1 MKIRRTITFFMAL
14 ALSAGLVSCGDKKSS
29 SSKEEN
35 KKSATYGTT
44 PALSGTAVP
53 STTERETV
61 DWQKLHDD
69 YQDSVSGKDD
79 TESGIK
85 YHTDRP
91 HDGYYLEDY
100 VTVKFTGY
108 EHDSAVE
115 MSVDWD
121 AAAADLGNGVTS
133 EMLEA
138 IFNVDIRNTEDKY
151 DRFKMDDLVNGDMVV
166 LHMDEST
173 KYETYE
179 MKYPDEMEYIDEKL
193 WYYTETPVFAFGLKT
208 KVFLDN
214 TSDVDK
220 AEIQKLTDAK
230 MNEIKDSAK
239 DYADS
244 LIDDYESGI
253 VWDAYDWKY
262 DIMGNTHYI
271 TIKDFKAEKTYLAK
285 RTASSYN
292 DTSASMLP
300 ENMVYNIYKLTV
312 ERYGTGEVLDLYYR
326 AEVSNILFEDE
337 KMLVSDETVKVQF
350 AAKAE
355 ELVPDSKYWE
365 IEEVK

>member
-35 KKSATYGTT
+35 KKSATYATT
-44 PALSGTAVP
+44 PALSGTAVL

-61 DWQKLHDD
+61 
-69 YQDSVSGKDD
+69 SSEDD
-79 TESGIK
+79 TEYGII
-85 YHTDRP
+85 YHKERP
-91 HDGYYLEDY
+91 NKGIYLEDY

-138 IFNVDIRNTEDKY
+138 IFFVDIRNTEDKY
-151 DRFKMDDLVNGDMVV
+151 YRFKMDDLVNGDMVV

-193 WYYTETPVFAFGLKT
+193 WYYTETPVIAYGLKT

-239 DYADS
+239 DYASNLEGGS
-244 LIDDYESGI
+244 LLS
-253 VWDAYDWKY
+253 AYDWKY
-262 DIMGNTHYI
+262 DVMGNTHYI
-271 TIKDFKAEKTYLAK
+271 TIKDFKVEKTYLAK

-300 ENMVYNIYKLTV
+300 KIWYITFIN
-312 ERYGTGEVLDLYYR
+312 
-326 AEVSNILFEDE
+326 
-337 KMLVSDETVKVQF
+337 
-350 AAKAE
+350 
-355 ELVPDSKYWE
+355 
-365 IEEVK
+365 

>member
-1 MKIRRTITFFMAL
+1 MKIRRIITFFMAL
-14 ALSAGLVSCGDKKSS
+14 ALSAGLVSCGDKESS

-35 KKSATYGTT
+35 RKSATYGTT

-91 HDGYYLEDY
+91 YDGYYLEDY
-100 VTVKFTGY
+100 VTINFVGY
-108 EHDSAVE
+108 EHDSDAEVI
-115 MSVDWD
+115 VDWKGIAD
-121 AAAADLGNGVTS
+121 DLGNGVTP
-133 EMLEA
+133 EILETV
-138 IFNVDIRNTEDKY
+138 FSVSVKNKKNKY
-151 DRFKMDDLVNGDMVV
+151 NIKPDDLINGEEVELSVYENSLQDVFKQ
-166 LHMDEST
+166 
-173 KYETYE
+173 KYTNEL
-179 MKYPDEMEYIDEKL
+179 KYIEENL
-193 WYYTETPVFAFGLKT
+193 WYYTETPVIVHGLKT

-239 DYADS
+239 DYADI
-244 LIDDYESGI
+244 LVNDYESGS
-253 VWDAYDWKY
+253 VNDAYGWKY

-271 TIKDFKAEKTYLAK
+271 KINDFKVEKTYLAK

>member
-14 ALSAGLVSCGDKKSS
+14 ALSAGLVSCGDKESS

-61 DWQKLHDD
+61 
-69 YQDSVSGKDD
+69 SSEDD
-79 TESGIK
+79 TEYGII
-85 YHTDRP
+85 YHKERP
-91 HDGYYLEDY
+91 NKGIYLEDY

-133 EMLEA
+133 EMLET
-138 IFNVDIRNTEDKY
+138 IFHVDIRNTEDKY
-151 DRFKMDDLVNGDMVV
+151 DRFKMDDLINGDMVV
-166 LHMDEST
+166 LYMDEST
-173 KYETYE
+173 KFETYE
-179 MKYPDEMEYIDEKL
+179 MQYPEEMEYIDENL

-208 KVFLDN
+208 KVFIDN

-239 DYADS
+239 DYASNLEGGS
-244 LIDDYESGI
+244 LLS
-253 VWDAYDWKY
+253 AYDWKY

-271 TIKDFKAEKTYLAK
+271 TIKDFKVEKTYLAK

>member
-35 KKSATYGTT
+35 KKSATYATT
-44 PALSGTAVP
+44 PALSGTAVL

-61 DWQKLHDD
+61 
-69 YQDSVSGKDD
+69 SSEDD
-79 TESGIK
+79 TEYGII
-85 YHTDRP
+85 YHKERP
-91 HDGYYLEDY
+91 NKGIYLEDY

-138 IFNVDIRNTEDKY
+138 IFFVDIRNTEDKY
-151 DRFKMDDLVNGDMVV
+151 YRFKMDDLVNGDMVV

-193 WYYTETPVFAFGLKT
+193 WYYTETPVIAYGLKT

-239 DYADS
+239 DYASNLEGGS
-244 LIDDYESGI
+244 LLS
-253 VWDAYDWKY
+253 AYDWKY
-262 DIMGNTHYI
+262 DVMGNTHYI
-271 TIKDFKAEKTYLAK
+271 TIKDFKVEKTYLAK

>member
-61 DWQKLHDD
+61 
-69 YQDSVSGKDD
+69 SSEDD
-79 TESGIK
+79 TEYGII
-85 YHTDRP
+85 YHKERP
-91 HDGYYLEDY
+91 NKGIYLEDY

-138 IFNVDIRNTEDKY
+138 IFHVDIRNTEDKY

-166 LHMDEST
+166 LYMDESPE
-173 KYETYE
+173 YETYE
-179 MKYPDEMEYIDEKL
+179 LRYPDKIEYIDDNL
-193 WYYTETPVFAFGLKT
+193 WGYEQTPVIAYGLKT

-239 DYADS
+239 DYASNLEGGS
-244 LIDDYESGI
+244 LLS
-253 VWDAYDWKY
+253 AYDWKY
-262 DIMGNTHYI
+262 DVMGNTHYI
-271 TIKDFKAEKTYLAK
+271 TIKDFKVEKTYLAK

-326 AEVSNILFEDE
+326 AEVSNILFEDN
-337 KMLVSDETVKVQF
+337 KMLISDETVKVQF